1 MSSFKSLKDKLK
13 GKSSSEETISSP
25 KPNTPTPKTIDDHT
39 LSLEESRY
47 IMNLI
52 ASSDFKGADV
62 QIIYN
67 IVLKLQTN
75 IKKYL
80 DTDG

>member
-1 MSSFKSLKDKLK
+1 MPTFKSLKNKIK
-13 GKSSSEETISSP
+13 GVPEPTSSSP
-25 KPNTPTPKTIDDHT
+25 KPSTKPETTSDTGLN
-39 LSLEESRY
+39 LEESRY
-47 IMNLI
+47 LMNLI

-75 IKKYL
+75 IKTYL
-80 DTDG
+80 DTNG